1 MIDACKRAKIKPR
14 ISFHGLRH
22 TWASLTVMGLQRLA
36 DRIERDGIEHGDAD
50 DAILLRK
57 ADWALISSHGP
68 CWWSMPLPAAKPPR
82 RPPNPP
88 ATAMA
93 SRPVPP

>member
-22 TWASLTVMGLQRLA
+22 TWASLAVMGLQRLA

-93 SRPVPP
+93 SRPAPP